1 MEKPKRELTSYNLFT
16 KEWMSKRPANKPPT
30 EWMKQVGKK
39 WRATKSLVEMGK
51 QAKASHKH
59 LEARLKACE
68 ERLKACEKKKASPAP
83 LAEIIA
89 ASPVSDADLL
99 AAVADRLKKTTKT
112 PPQPTKPVR
121 PVMGISAADLLA
133 AAGRLKKTTQQKAKP
148 TKPVRPVMG
157 ISAADLLAAAGRL
170 KKTTKKT
177 TPHQVEDELVKALRK
192 RRARLQ
198 AQQRQQQ
205 QQQQQQQWL

>member
-39 WRATKSLVEMGK
+39 WRATKSLMEMGR
-51 QAKASHKH
+51 QAKMSHKH

-68 ERLKACEKKKASPAP
+68 ERLKACEEKKTPPAKAASRTPQKQTRQARP
-83 LAEIIA
+83 VRGGISASDLIA
-89 ASPVSDADLL
+89 AAE
-99 AAVADRLKKTTKT
+99 RLKKTTTKKT
-112 PPQPTKPVR
+112 PPQQPKPVR
-121 PVMGISAADLLA
+121 PVGISAADLIA
-133 AAGRLKKTTQQKAKP
+133 AAGRLKKT
-148 TKPVRPVMG
+148 
-157 ISAADLLAAAGRL
+157 
-170 KKTTKKT
+170 KTTT
-177 TPHQVEDELVKALRK
+177 DCACEEDELVKALRK

-205 QQQQQQQWL
+205 QQQQQWL